1 MAFARDWIH
10 GSISTHSAPARRR
23 GWRPSPGGRGAP
35 RLVATARNLYAI
47 DVMSQ
52 SDEFQARLR
61 TLEELRAAG
70 IDPYPPRAH
79 PTHTAAQVRALLQER
94 EGDHVTV
101 AGRIVGGLRPMGKL
115 AFVHIQDGSGRIQLS
130 IQRPVVGEEGWAL
143 LRRLHAGDIVEAA
156 GETFHTQRGEPSVR
170 VE

>member
-1 MAFARDWIH
+1 MLATCLFTVPSRKPSCAAVSRLL
-10 GSISTHSAPARRR
+10 RRAMSSR
-23 GWRPSPGGRGAP
+23 YASCPRLVIP
-35 RLVATARNLYAI
+35 RLVATARSLYAI
-47 DVMSQ
+47 GVMSG

-70 IDPYPPRAH
+70 IDPYPHRAH

-94 EGDHVTV
+94 EGDHVAV
-101 AGRIVGGLRPMGKL
+101 AGRIVGGIRTMGKL

-143 LRRLHAGDIVEAA
+143 LRRLHAGDFVEAA
-156 GETFHTQRGEPSVR
+156 GET
-170 VE
+170 

>member
-1 MAFARDWIH
+1 
-10 GSISTHSAPARRR
+10 
-23 GWRPSPGGRGAP
+23 
-35 RLVATARNLYAI
+35 
-47 DVMSQ
+47 MSQ

-61 TLEELRAAG
+61 TLEELRGAG

-115 AFVHIQDGSGRIQLS
+115 AFVHIQDGSMPQAAEAS
-130 IQRPVVGEEGWAL
+130 ASE
-143 LRRLHAGDIVEAA
+143 RRLNMPQAAEASA
-156 GETFHTQRGEPSVR
+156 S
-170 VE
+170 

>member
-1 MAFARDWIH
+1 IR
-10 GSISTHSAPARRR
+10 THFETARRR
-23 GWRPSPGGRGAP
+23 GWRPSPGERATS
-35 RLVATARNLYAI
+35 RLVATTRSLYAI
-47 DVMSQ
+47 GAMSG

-79 PTHTAAQVRALLQER
+79 PTHTAAQIRTLLQER

-130 IQRPVVGEEGWAL
+130 IQR
-143 LRRLHAGDIVEAA
+143 
-156 GETFHTQRGEPSVR
+156 
-170 VE
+170 